1 MKQHDFAKKYS
12 FLKLTTIN
20 IVFCLFKKTLTFLF
34 LKIFYERR
42 KKLYFWKE
50 VYKIIFVSYSDKW
63 LKNQNI

>member
-1 MKQHDFAKKYS
+1 LSFAI
-12 FLKLTTIN
+12 FE
-20 IVFCLFKKTLTFLF
+20 KTLTFLS

-50 VYKIIFVSYSDKW
+50 VYKIIFISYSDKW